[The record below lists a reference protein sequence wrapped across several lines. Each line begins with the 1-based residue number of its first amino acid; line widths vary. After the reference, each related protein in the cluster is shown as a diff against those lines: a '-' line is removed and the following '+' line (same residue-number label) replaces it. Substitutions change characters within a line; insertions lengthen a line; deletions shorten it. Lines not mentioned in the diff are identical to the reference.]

1 MLGGRTLS
9 VVLTA
14 DLKNFTQGM
23 NEAETRTASFGGSLN
38 NMLGPAMI
46 AAGVAAAGLAVKL
59 GVDGVKAAMEE
70 EAAIAR
76 LTQTLAN
83 MGLESAIGGVEAFID
98 STQRATGVA
107 DDELRPA
114 FDRLVRSTGD
124 VGEAQR
130 ALRIAMDVSAGTGRS
145 LDQVV
150 QALGKAYDGNAAG
163 LSRLG
168 AGISKATLKTGDM
181 RAITQEL
188 ADMFGGQATV
198 KAATF
203 QGQIDRLGVAAGE
216 LQEAF
221 GIGLLGALQDTN
233 GQTEAVMGTMQNLEP
248 VVENLGQKLGE
259 AALNAGY
266 LTTAFTTLASQVEN
280 NQEEELIWGHLLEWV
295 NTSIMPDAIENLI
308 LYGKAQAAASARQAQ
323 AQAKAKALAD
333 EYGAGYRALAEYRRQ
348 TGGAIPITA
357 AMTEETDNL
366 SRALAQLEGRARSAA
381 SAWASAYGPVLT
393 ALLNVGAIDEFYARV
408 TKLDLDAAPPLKN
421 VANNLSSVGSSAGAA
436 ASETDDAA
444 RLIDDAYDSIYQ
456 SAEQSLNKL
465 VDELG
470 NATDAL
476 DDAKA
481 KVKAFSDEVAAD
493 LLKAF
498 DPGAAYKAALNDQGE
513 VDVQGWLG
521 GVQKGLEKLDWFGNV
536 LTEIRRSG
544 GPGGEALASYLQQQG
559 VELGGA
565 MGQKLIDEGLVEH
578 MANNFMVA
586 ERAAK
591 DFGDAMVPPMLTT
604 GVQMAQTAVENLGL
618 EVLASRD
625 KLVAIGEAIG
635 KPVGAGFAKEIS
647 DAVADAL
654 EKAERTRSAAQA
666 RQQATA
672 ANRAVADVTEQQ
684 AVQAFQRA
692 VNNAN
697 ARAGL
702 INNPFGIVLG

>member
-1 MLGGRTLS
+1 MSKTLT
-9 VVLTA
+9 VYLA
-14 DLKNFTQGM
+14 ANLRDFNQGM
-23 NEAETRTASFGGSLN
+23 TDAETRAQGFGGTLN
-38 NMLGPAMI
+38 NMLGPALI
-46 AAGVAAAGLAVKL
+46 GAGIAAAGLAVKL

-70 EAAIAR
+70 EAAIAS

-83 MGLESAIGGVEAFID
+83 MGLENAITGVEAWID

-150 QALGKAYDGNAAG
+150 QALGRAYDGNAAG

-221 GIGLLGALQDTN
+221 GVGLLGALQDTN
-233 GQTEAVMGTMQNLEP
+233 GQTEVVMGTMQNLEP
-248 VVENLGQKLGE
+248 VVENIGQKLGE

-308 LYGKAQAAASARQAQ
+308 LYGKAQAIATGRQQQ

-421 VANNLSSVGSSAGAA
+421 VASNVSNVGSSAGTAA
-436 ASETDDAA
+436 KETDDAA
-444 RLIDDAYDSIYQ
+444 RVIDDAYDSIYQ
-456 SAEQSLNKL
+456 SAETSLNGWMDRL
-465 VDELG
+465 DEAVG
-470 NATDAL
+470 SL
-476 DDAKA
+476 DEANRAVEDW
-481 KVKAFSDEVAAD
+481 AAD
-493 LLKAF
+493 MRDSLLSAF
-498 DPGAAYKAALNDQGE
+498 DIGAAYEESINKEGK
-513 VDVQGWLG
+513 VDGQAWIA
-521 GVQKGLEKLDWFGNV
+521 GLTSQINKLDWFGNV
-536 LTEIRRSG
+536 LTELQRRGVDPSLI
-544 GPGGEALASYLQQQG
+544 EYLKSQG
-559 VELGGA
+559 ADAGGA
-565 MGQKLIDEGLVEH
+565 MGQAMIDEGIVLEMSGMATVANTAATNLAAGMIPAFLLEAQGMASGAVIQLAEQVE
-578 MANNFMVA
+578 
-586 ERAAK
+586 
-591 DFGDAMVPPMLTT
+591 
-604 GVQMAQTAVENLGL
+604 
-618 EVLASRD
+618 ASKD
-625 KLVAIGEAIG
+625 KLIAIGKAIG

-647 DAVADAL
+647 EAVADAL

-666 RQQATA
+666 RRQA
-672 ANRAVADVTEQQ
+672 EQASQ
-684 AVQAFQRA
+684 AVTAITDQQVGQSLQRII
-692 VNNAN
+692 NNSN

-702 INNPFGIVLG
+702 IGNPFGLVLG